1 MVPTTTLA
9 VMSRNSFYFALSFVW
24 IRVVAA
30 LLALFV
36 VPQTITGRARAGAEQ
51 RRGCARGAGG
61 VKH

>member
-1 MVPTTTLA
+1 
-9 VMSRNSFYFALSFVW
+9 MSRNSFYFALSFVW

-61 VKH
+61 VKR